1 MSMSKTVLYC
11 KICGKEISALGM
23 PSHLHRKHGLSGKE
37 YYEKYCSKK
46 EYDGVCKICGKPTTF
61 KSIEHGYRTFC
72 SSKCANRDSDVL
84 AKYAATNLERY
95 GNENVLSSDTIKAK
109 IHSTMVKRYGGMGA
123 ASSTIAQRMKETN
136 LERYVVENAY
146 ASSDIVVKINETSA
160 KRVRQFCEK
169 HKCTPIKD
177 LPFEFAGLAVKE
189 SGVTVLS
196 YFKNIQYIYNTDI
209 DKVKQIAA
217 TIQQQ
222 YEVIGSIKENEV
234 ANFVKSICGPLGLE
248 VIQRTR
254 KVISPLELDIYIP
267 SHKLAIE
274 FNGTYWHSENAGMDK
289 FYHKNKTYLCNA
301 NGIRLIHIFEYNWNN
316 CKDICKSIILDALN
330 IHTTTYSMFDYKSLP
345 IYDKNIVSNF
355 LHQNSLDGPISDS
368 VIYHIVGL
376 FHNTTNELIQVVC
389 YVKEHNDIFIIRNTT
404 KLFAKVQNGFKCIV
418 DYLRSTMH
426 NIDHIYTHIDNSY
439 QDSST
444 LECASYELVGTTD
457 LQYKVVQNNIK
468 VYDSNIFKYF
478 IQLRYFNL
486 NNIENS
492 TMFKIYD
499 CGSTICE
506 AVLGY

>member
-1 MSMSKTVLYC
+1 MT
-11 KICGKEISALGM
+11 E
-23 PSHLHRKHGLSGKE
+23 
-37 YYEKYCSKK
+37 
-46 EYDGVCKICGKPTTF
+46 
-61 KSIEHGYRTFC
+61 
-72 SSKCANRDSDVL
+72 
-84 AKYAATNLERY
+84 
-95 GNENVLSSDTIKAK
+95 
-109 IHSTMVKRYGGMGA
+109 RYGGMGA
-123 ASSTIAQRMKETN
+123 ASDIIAQRMKETN
-136 LERYVVENAY
+136 LERYGVENAY

-160 KRVRQFCEK
+160 KRVQMFCDK

-209 DKVKQIAA
+209 DKVKQIAV

-222 YEVIGSIKENEV
+222 YEAIGSIKENEV
-234 ANFVKSICGPLGLE
+234 ATFVKSICEPLGIE

-274 FNGTYWHSENAGMDK
+274 FNGTYWHSSNAGTDK

-301 NGIRLIHIFEYNWNN
+301 NGVRLIHIFEYDWDN
-316 CKDICKSIILDALN
+316 CRDICMAIISDALN
-330 IHTTTYSMFDYKSLP
+330 IYTITYSMSDYSSLP

-368 VIYHIVGL
+368 VIYHTIGL
-376 FHNTTNELIQVVC
+376 FHNATNELIQVIC

-418 DYLRSTMH
+418 DYLRSTIY

-439 QDSST
+439 QDISM
-444 LECASYELVGTTD
+444 LECISYELVGVAD
-457 LQYKVVQNNIK
+457 LHYKVVQNSIK
-468 VYDSNIFKYF
+468 VYDSNKFKHCT
-478 IQLRYFNL
+478 QPCYFNL